1 MPVAVVILGV
11 EALVVLEPST
21 DAVAEEDLYL
31 SAFLAA
37 SVEMALDE
45 LAASS
50 VEANFVVTIELLEV
64 SAAEAKVVVAS
75 AVPVEVSVLEFSV
88 VAEATSKML
97 DEFTASPEAEA
108 EVEEEVAEEGVG
120 MVAYSAAYDTLE
132 ANSGAF
138 SEWVPL
144 EMTLLA
150 ELEAEVVTEVRA
162 SEEAPDLT
170 AASDALVAPVT
181 RLAESIAKPAPTM
194 VP

>member
-21 DAVAEEDLYL
+21 DAVAKEDLYL

-108 EVEEEVAEEGVG
+108 EAEEEVAEEGVG
-120 MVAYSAAYDTLE
+120 MVAYSAASDTLE
-132 ANSGAF
+132 ATSGAF
-138 SEWVPL
+138 SEWVLL
-144 EMTLLA
+144 ETTLLA

-181 RLAESIAKPAPTM
+181 RLEESIAKPAPTM
-194 VP
+194 VS